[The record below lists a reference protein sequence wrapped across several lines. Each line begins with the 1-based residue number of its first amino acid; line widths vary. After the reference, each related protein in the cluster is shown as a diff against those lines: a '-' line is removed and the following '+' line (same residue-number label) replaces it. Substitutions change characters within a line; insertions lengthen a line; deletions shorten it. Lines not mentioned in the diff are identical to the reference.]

1 VSRARKV
8 TLDSALPHRLPNQA
22 QPSAAAPGG
31 GLSNQAVMS
40 EDHNSNRKI
49 KKNNIIIYII
59 YRLDI
64 NRKGVLEVDI

>member
-22 QPSAAAPGG
+22 QPSAAAPGS

>member
-8 TLDSALPHRLPNQA
+8 TLDTAFPHRLPNQA

-40 EDHNSNRKI
+40 EDHDNYKNLYRDENYIKYI
-49 KKNNIIIYII
+49 KKIYFIK
-59 YRLDI
+59 L
-64 NRKGVLEVDI
+64 